1 MQYLQIIQKHP
12 ISNSVL
18 VIGWSA
24 LFRVLATQER
34 LHETTIFATDA
45 ACHCATNEKDQP
57 IRKCSQ
63 NWFQENDTGHLC
75 KEKHSFQ

>member
-24 LFRVLATQER
+24 FFRALATQER
-34 LHETTIFATDA
+34 LHETTSFATDA

-57 IRKCSQ
+57 IGKVPRIGFKKTIQ
-63 NWFQENDTGHLC
+63 DAYV
-75 KEKHSFQ
+75 KKRSFQ